1 MRVNHVATATTLTA
15 LLLTS
20 FLMGFAIEQPAEQPV
35 LDHHPVEHTS
45 ARSSSAE
52 VFLASGGST
61 SHDEFSGA
69 IVASDSGY
77 FVAGDVNSSAA
88 SLTFGPHSYVPT
100 SPYSNGNDFFLASLD
115 NNGGWNFL
123 VGADHTQ
130 GGVTFMSDVAS
141 HAGNAIVAG
150 YMYGPV
156 DFGQTSLSSAVQFD
170 AFVAQTDA
178 AGNWM
183 WAKGFQTL
191 PNSSS
196 DSSIP
201 QALAVDQLG
210 DIIVAG
216 YFSGETDF
224 GGTTFNVSNPEIF
237 IAKLDGANGALKW
250 VVKGSG
256 PGNQEVTD
264 VVVDPNGNIHVS
276 GVTQN
281 NVLFGT
287 QNYATV
293 GTTDSFVVKLSSSG
307 AIQSIT
313 GYGIPNQAV
322 SLTNMAVDNAG
333 DLYVGGSFEG
343 TMAKNGWSITAN
355 KGGADL
361 FFIKE
366 GTTSNNRWAAIGG
379 SNAADSLSGME
390 VTSRGELIF
399 TTFFASSTF
408 TGGTKGATP
417 TTSSW
422 ATINADALM
431 GGLTNTGGWSWLD
444 VTASNALELGWGIA
458 VNSSDIAAVMGS
470 YAGPSGSNTITKGT
484 NSVSSTGGWD
494 NFVWAL
500 DPSMKADSDNDG
512 VPDVSDNCPNDVN
525 PLQGNTDG
533 DAKGDACDPDDD
545 NDGITDNAPDNCPRG
560 GAANWGSTQNF
571 DDPAN
576 STDWD
581 RDGCKDDVE
590 DDDMDNDGIDNVDDQ
605 CPRSTYQPPRP
616 TWVSDEITDVD
627 GDGCRD
633 IDEDTDDDGDGVPD
647 SRDDCPTVVGDSTL
661 GEEGCLDTDGD
672 GWSDNFDDCPTEYGN
687 STLAGKNACPDMD
700 GDGWADVDDAFDE
713 DPTQWA
719 DADGDGYGD
728 NTAGST
734 PDECPSVAG
743 TSTADR
749 LGCLDTDGDG
759 YSDPDSQW
767 NTEYGAD
774 AFIDDATQWS
784 DFDGDG
790 YGDNYANAS
799 WDDRN
804 PSWPGVYREDV
815 VLQDA
820 CPTKEGTSWQ
830 NGLIGC
836 PDQDGDGWYNL
847 QDAFPNDAT
856 QWSDMDG
863 DGYGD
868 NTSGN
873 DADRCPEIAGTSTLD
888 RLGCVDTD
896 DDGYSDP
903 DITWTPEQG
912 ADAFM
917 ADPTQW
923 ADQDKD
929 FFGDNPAG
937 DRADD
942 CPTVRGTS
950 FIDRFGC
957 EDSDGD
963 GISDATAEWTLEQ
976 GADACPLAYGNSSAD
991 RIGCVDTDGDNYS
1004 DPTPEWRAAEG
1015 ADAYPEDPTRWILEP
1030 ESDGALFASTNVLIG
1045 GGVGLVVVLALV
1057 GLFMRGRRPKADN
1070 SAWEVPPNVGMPD
1083 FNAHPAAGVQP
1094 GYAAPVSMPN
1104 FNAQP
1109 AAVAQPAY
1117 AAPVAAPVAQPD
1129 PAREYYNSLLAQGYP
1144 HEDAVRYT
1152 QQYFSQFHG

>member
-1 MRVNHVATATTLTA
+1 MRVNPIVSAVSLTA

-20 FLMGFAIEQPAEQPV
+20 YLLV
-35 LDHHPVEHTS
+35 LTLDDPHRMPLLENPTVENTA
-45 ARSSSAE
+45 ARSTSAE
-52 VFLASGGST
+52 VFLSGGGTST
-61 SHDEFSGA
+61 HDEFSGA
-69 IVASDSGY
+69 IASTDNGWL
-77 FVAGDVNSSAA
+77 VAGDVNSSAG
-88 SLTFGPHSYVPT
+88 SLVFGTQTYIPS
-100 SPYSNGNDFFLASLD
+100 SPYSNGNDFFLASMD
-115 NNGGWNFL
+115 NSGGWNYV
-123 VGADHTQ
+123 VGADHSQ
-130 GGVTFMSDVAS
+130 GGVSFMADVAS
-141 HAGNAIVAG
+141 HAGNAVVAG

-156 DFGQTSLSSAVQFD
+156 DFGQTSLNTAVQFD
-170 AFVAQTDA
+170 GFVAQADA
-178 AGNWM
+178 TGNWM

-191 PNSSS
+191 PNAST

-201 QALAVDQLG
+201 QAMTVDQVG
-210 DIIVAG
+210 DVIVAG

-224 GGTTFNVSNPEIF
+224 GGTTFNVSNAEIF

-250 VVKGSG
+250 VVSG
-256 PGNQEVTD
+256 GGIGNQQVTD
-264 VVVDPNGNIHVS
+264 VVVDNAGNILVS
-276 GVTQN
+276 GLTQN

-287 QNYATV
+287 NSYNTV
-293 GTTDSFVVKLSSSG
+293 GTQDSFILKVSSAG
-307 AIQSIT
+307 AFLGIT
-313 GYGIPNQAV
+313 GYGIANQAV
-322 SLTNMAVDNAG
+322 SLSALAVDGNG
-333 DLYVGGSFEG
+333 DLYAGGSYEG

-366 GTTSNNRWAAIGG
+366 GTTSSNQWAATGG
-379 SNAADSLSGME
+379 SNSADGLQGMD
-390 VTSRGELIF
+390 VSSNGELVF
-399 TTFFASSTF
+399 TSFFLDGTFSA
-408 TGGTKGATP
+408 GTKSTTG
-417 TTSSW
+417 TSSNW
-422 ATINADALM
+422 ISTLDADVM
-431 GGLTNTGGWSWLD
+431 VGGLTSNGGWSWLD
-444 VTASNALELGWGIA
+444 VTASAALEVGWDIA
-458 VNSSDIAAVMGS
+458 YNGSDIAAAVGS
-470 YAGPSGSNTITKGT
+470 YAGPAGSDTITKGT
-484 NSVSSTGGWD
+484 DSVTTAGGWD
-494 NFVWAL
+494 LFVWAL

-533 DAKGDACDPDDD
+533 DAQGDECDSDDD
-545 NDGITDNAPDNCPRG
+545 NDGITDNSPDNCPRG

-571 DDPAN
+571 NDPAN

-590 DDDMDNDGIDNVDDQ
+590 DADIDNDGVDNDVDF
-605 CPRSTYQPPRP
+605 CPRTSYQPPRP
-616 TWVSDEITDVD
+616 TWVSDETTDVD

-633 IDEDTDDDGDGVPD
+633 GDEDIDDDGDGFEDV
-647 SRDDCPTVVGDSTL
+647 SDDCPTVVGNSTL
-661 GEEGCLDTDGD
+661 GEEGCLDNDGD
-672 GWSDNFDDCPTEYGN
+672 GWSNNFDDCPNDIGN
-687 STLAGKNACPDMD
+687 STLGGKNACPDLD

-713 DPTQWA
+713 DATQWA
-719 DADGDGYGD
+719 DTDGDGYGD
-728 NTAGST
+728 NTAGTT
-734 PDECPSVAG
+734 PDECPSIAG
-743 TSTADR
+743 TSTLDR

-759 YSDPDSQW
+759 YSDPDAMW
-767 NTEYGAD
+767 NAESGAD
-774 AFIDDATQWS
+774 AFVDDATQWS

-799 WDDRN
+799 WEDRN
-804 PSWPGVYREDV
+804 PSWPGEYRSDV

-820 CPTKEGTSWQ
+820 CPTQEGTSWQ

-868 NTSGN
+868 NASGN
-873 DADRCPEIAGTSTLD
+873 DADQCPEIAGTSTLD
-888 RLGCVDTD
+888 RLGCLDSD

-903 DITWTPEQG
+903 EIAWTPAQG

-923 ADQDKD
+923 ADQDND
-929 FFGDNPAG
+929 FFGDNPQGERPDA
-937 DRADD
+937 

-963 GISDATAEWTLEQ
+963 GISDATETWTLDQ

-1004 DPTPEWRAAEG
+1004 DPTPEWRAGEG

-1030 ESDGALFASTNVLIG
+1030 EEAGTLFASTNVLIG

-1057 GLFMRGRRPKADN
+1057 GLMMRGRKPKEDIAG
-1070 SAWEVPPNVGMPD
+1070 WEIPPSVGMPD
-1083 FNAHPAAGVQP
+1083 FNAQPSAAVQQ
-1094 GYAAPVSMPN
+1094 GYAAPVAMPD
-1104 FNAQP
+1104 FNTQP
-1109 AAVAQPAY
+1109 AATAQPAY
-1117 AAPVAAPVAQPD
+1117 AAPVAPAAQPD
-1129 PAREYYNSLLAQGYP
+1129 PAREYYNSLIAQGYP
-1144 HEDAVRYT
+1144 HDDAVRYT
-1152 QQYFSQFHG
+1152 QQYFAQFHG

>member
-1 MRVNHVATATTLTA
+1 MRVNHVAVATTFTA
-15 LLLTS
+15 LILTS
-20 FLMGFAIEQPAEQPV
+20 FFMGLAIEQPREPPV
-35 LDHHPVEHTS
+35 LNHDTIEHTS
-45 ARSSSAE
+45 ARSGSAE
-52 VFLASGGST
+52 VFLATGGSG

-69 IVASDSGY
+69 IVASDTGY

-88 SLTFGPHSYVPT
+88 SLTFAPHSYVPT
-100 SPYSNGNDFFLASLD
+100 SPYSNGNDFYLASLD

-130 GGVTFMSDVAS
+130 GGVSFMSDVAS
-141 HAGNAIVAG
+141 HAGNAIVTG

-156 DFGQTSLSSAVQFD
+156 DFGQTTLSTAVQFD

-178 AGNWM
+178 SGNWM

-191 PNSSS
+191 PNSST

-224 GGTTFNVSNPEIF
+224 GGTTFNVSDAEVF

-250 VVKGSG
+250 VVSG
-256 PGNQEVTD
+256 GGIGAQEVTD
-264 VVVDPNGNIHVS
+264 VVVDASGNIHVS
-276 GVTQN
+276 GLTQN

-293 GTTDSFVVKLSSSG
+293 GTTDSFVVKLSSAG
-307 AIQSIT
+307 AVQSLT

-322 SLTNMAVDNAG
+322 SLTNMVVDGLG

-366 GTTSNNRWAAIGG
+366 GTTSNNQWATIGG
-379 SNAADSLSGME
+379 SNAADGLQGMD
-390 VTSRGELIF
+390 VTSNGELIF
-399 TTFFASSTF
+399 TTFYVGSTF
-408 TGGTKGATP
+408 TGDTKGATP
-417 TTSSW
+417 TSSSW
-422 ATINADALM
+422 ANIDADALM

-444 VTASNALELGWGIA
+444 VTASNALELGWGLA
-458 VNSSDIAAVMGS
+458 VNSSDIAVVMGS
-470 YAGPSGSNTITKGT
+470 YAGPAGSNTITKGT

-533 DAKGDACDPDDD
+533 DAKGDACDSDDD

-590 DDDMDNDGIDNVDDQ
+590 DNDMDNDGIDNDDDQ
-605 CPRSTYQPPRP
+605 CPRSSYQPPRP
-616 TWVSDEITDVD
+616 SWVSDEVTDVD

-633 IDEDTDDDGDGVPD
+633 LDEDTDDDGDGFAD
-647 SRDDCPTVVGDSTL
+647 TSDDCPTVVGNSTL

-672 GWSDNFDDCPTEYGN
+672 GWSNNYDDCPTEYGN
-687 STLAGKNACPDMD
+687 STLGGKNACPDMD
-700 GDGWADVDDAFDE
+700 GDGWSDTDDAFDE

-719 DADGDGYGD
+719 DVDGDGYGD
-728 NTAGST
+728 NTAGTT

-759 YSDPDSQW
+759 YSDPDISW
-767 NTEYGAD
+767 NAESGAD
-774 AFIDDATQWS
+774 AFVDDATQWS

-790 YGDNYANAS
+790 YGDNYANTS

-873 DADRCPEIAGTSTLD
+873 DADQCPEIAGTSTLD
-888 RLGCVDTD
+888 RLGCVDSD

-903 DITWTPEQG
+903 DISWTPTQG

-923 ADQDKD
+923 ADEDRD

-963 GISDATAEWTLEQ
+963 GISDATSEWTLDQ

-1004 DPTPEWRAAEG
+1004 DPTPEWRAGDG

-1030 ESDGALFASTNVLIG
+1030 ENEGALFASTNVLIG
-1045 GGVGLVVVLALV
+1045 GGIGLVVVLALV
-1057 GLFMRGRRPKADN
+1057 GFLMRGRRPKADN

-1083 FNAHPAAGVQP
+1083 FNAQPTSVAP

-1104 FNAQP
+1104 FNTQP

-1117 AAPVAAPVAQPD
+1117 ASPAAQPVAQPD
-1129 PAREYYNSLLAQGYP
+1129 PAREYYNSLIAQGYP
-1144 HEDAVRYT
+1144 HDDAVRYT
-1152 QQYFSQFHG
+1152 QQYFNQFHG